1 MSKLSW
7 PLERNHSK
15 SWNSFMSCIYSNAIE
30 VMKPGIVFYFIKTQE
45 KKSCK
50 TWVYEVF
57 LGHECSLFTLYNC
70 WFWID
75 ELLTDWRCLAVLSP
89 QTATISIINSY
100 QLSPSYN
107 EPMWD
112 VWAHDSSCYLKT
124 ALHSINIQYVYC
136 KNPRVKMS
144 NMEVFMVLAPI
155 AVIQNSSMHI
165 FWVENPYRCYIQNV
179 AISMLQH
186 RYTLS
191 MLQQRYVTVDD
202 ASIND
207 DI

>member
-30 VMKPGIVFYFIKTQE
+30 VMKPGIVFYFIKTLE

-50 TWVYEVF
+50 TWVYEVY

-89 QTATISIINSY
+89 QTATISIIISCRQAIMSLCEMFGLMIRLAISKPRYTVLIFNMFIAKIRVSKCPIWKFLWY
-100 QLSPSYN
+100 LPLSLLY
-107 EPMWD
+107 
-112 VWAHDSSCYLKT
+112 KT
-124 ALHSINIQYVYC
+124 AVCISFEW
-136 KNPRVKMS
+136 KT
-144 NMEVFMVLAPI
+144 PI
-155 AVIQNSSMHI
+155 AVTFRM
-165 FWVENPYRCYIQNV
+165 
-179 AISMLQH
+179 
-186 RYTLS
+186 
-191 MLQQRYVTVDD
+191 
-202 ASIND
+202 
-207 DI
+207 